1 MDMTFIGC
9 ADVNFRPGRPLDFK
23 PEAIVIH
30 IAGGSLQSVDAQFN
44 DPNSHVSAHY
54 CVGKT
59 GAVHQYV
66 HETDSAFHA
75 GIVVNPTWPLL
86 KPGVNPNFY
95 TIGIEH
101 EGLPDD
107 VWPDAQIDTSAAL
120 VGEIA
125 QRWGIPLDDQHVIR
139 HHQIR
144 ASKTCPGTFITI
156 AKILERVPP
165 AVGVTTSTFC
175 TVRTITNLNLRT
187 GRPSLNAVIARVIPA
202 NTSVSVA
209 GSVLGDTVNG
219 NPAWFS
225 DGNGNFLWAGGTDN
239 PSPTQQK
246 SEAASA

>member
-1 MDMTFIGC
+1 MTNSAPAGKALTQTGLARTSLPLLRLVIARLCPRASRVSRAICRPWDRTREMDKTFIGC
-9 ADVNFRPGRPLDFK
+9 ADDNFQPGRPLNFK

-30 IAGGSLQSVDAQFN
+30 IAVGSLKSVDAQFN

-54 CVGKT
+54 CVAKT

-66 HETDSAFHA
+66 KETDSAFHA
-75 GIVVNPTWPLL
+75 GIVVNPTWSLL
-86 KPGVNPNFY
+86 KPDVNPNFY

-125 QRWGIPLDDQHVIR
+125 QCWGIPLDDQHVIR

-165 AVGVTTSTFC
+165 AVGATTTTFS
-175 TVRTITNLNLRT
+175 TVRTITNLNLRAEK
-187 GRPSLNAVIARVIPA
+187 PSLNAVVVRVIP
-202 NTSVSVA
+202 
-209 GSVLGDTVNG
+209 
-219 NPAWFS
+219 
-225 DGNGNFLWAGGTDN
+225 
-239 PSPTQQK
+239 
-246 SEAASA
+246 